1 MKIFAIIELCNQI
14 GKDFKLSTYPEGG
27 NTAQEALDLVAK
39 TAYDALIEKNRKR
52 APQLPATT
60 NSSEALQRLLKV
72 LNYLLVL
79 SSIIYNAIL

>member
-1 MKIFAIIELCNQI
+1 
-14 GKDFKLSTYPEGG
+14 LSTYPDGG

-52 APQLPATT
+52 PPQLTATT

-72 LNYLLVL
+72 LINCASRSTFYTM
-79 SSIIYNAIL
+79 AIF